1 MNNKYWDNFYKTHKF
16 KEPSNFAKF
25 CEPLLDNVVE
35 LGCGE
40 GRDLNYFLKQG
51 INAIGVDQSFE
62 GDYILKRSVEEH
74 LKKTESPDC
83 VYTRFFWH
91 AIDRKTQLKILRWTK
106 GLLFIEARTI
116 EDKPLDI
123 FGKHKRHLVN
133 TAQLIKDLKDN
144 GFQIIYLCEGQGLS
158 KYKQEDPF
166 VLWLIA
172 SHK

>member
-1 MNNKYWDNFYKTHKF
+1 MNKYWDNFYKTNKF

-62 GDYILKRSVEEH
+62 GDYILKRDVEEH
-74 LKKTESPDC
+74 IKKVKSPDC

-91 AIDRKTQLKILRWTK
+91 SIPHKTQLKILKWVK
-106 GLLFIEARTI
+106 GFLFIEARTTQ
-116 EDKPLDI
+116 DKPKDLY
-123 FGKHKRHLVN
+123 GSHKRYLVN
-133 TAQLIKDLKDN
+133 VPQLVKDLKSN
-144 GFQIIYLCEGQGLS
+144 NFQIVYLQEGIGFA
-158 KYKQEDPF
+158 KHKNEDPHIIR
-166 VLWLIA
+166 VIA
-172 SHK
+172 SKQ